1 MIIHW
6 MYCYKTGI
14 AQIDDISGGFEAGTN
29 LLILAPP
36 MSYADQL
43 AYALT
48 KPLEGEYAI
57 ILSTNER
64 AAEVVDT
71 FKAAGADK
79 RFTGVIDAI
88 TKSSTTGIV
97 DSQRMMFVSS
107 PTDLTGIGIKFS
119 NMIETIFEGN
129 FAEGETGLFPPPIRF
144 CVNSIS
150 TLLMYRRLEVLYQFL
165 HVLTAKLK
173 KIEGVGIYL
182 LNSESF
188 DEKTLSLIKQLMNCV
203 IEVKIEQNVSYLR
216 IQGIRG
222 VSGEW
227 LKFAVVKGKVTI
239 LP

>member
-1 MIIHW
+1 

-14 AQIDDISGGFEAGTN
+14 AQIDEVCGGFEAGTN
-29 LLILAPP
+29 VLILAPP
-36 MSYADQL
+36 MSYAEQL
-43 AYALT
+43 AYALIR
-48 KPLEGEYAI
+48 PLEGEYSI

-64 AAEVVDT
+64 AAEVLDF
-71 FKAAGADK
+71 FKLAGADK
-79 RFTGVIDAI
+79 RFIGVIDAI
-88 TKSSTTGIV
+88 TKSSTPSIT
-97 DSQRMMFVSS
+97 DTQRLMFVSS

-119 NMIETIFEGN
+119 NMIETIFGGEFSEGD
-129 FAEGETGLFPPPIRF
+129 AGLFPPPIRF

-188 DEKTLSLIKQLMNCV
+188 DDKTLSLIKQLMSCV
-203 IEVKIEQNVSYLR
+203 IEVKVDQNISYLR
-216 IQGIRG
+216 VQGIRG
-222 VSGEW
+222 VSGDW
-227 LKFAVVKGKVTI
+227 LKFTVARGMVST

>member
-1 MIIHW
+1 

-14 AQIDDISGGFEAGTN
+14 AQIDEVCGGFEAGTN
-29 LLILAPP
+29 VLILAPP
-36 MSYADQL
+36 MSYAEQL
-43 AYALT
+43 AYALIR
-48 KPLEGEYAI
+48 PLEGEYSI

-64 AAEVVDT
+64 AAEVIDF
-71 FKAAGADK
+71 FKLAGADK
-79 RFTGVIDAI
+79 RFIGVIDAI
-88 TKSSTTGIV
+88 TKSSTPSIT
-97 DSQRMMFVSS
+97 DTQRLMFVSS

-119 NMIETIFEGN
+119 NMIETIFGGE
-129 FAEGETGLFPPPIRF
+129 FSEGEAGLFPPPIRF

-188 DEKTLSLIKQLMNCV
+188 DDKTLSLIKQLMNCV
-203 IEVKIEQNVSYLR
+203 IEVKVDQNISYLR
-216 IQGIRG
+216 VQGIRG
-222 VSGEW
+222 VSGDW
-227 LKFAVVKGKVTI
+227 LKFTVARGMVST

>member
-1 MIIHW
+1 

-14 AQIDDISGGFEAGTN
+14 AQIDEVCGGFEAGTN
-29 LLILAPP
+29 VLILAPP
-36 MSYADQL
+36 MSYAEQL
-43 AYALT
+43 AYALIR
-48 KPLEGEYAI
+48 PLEGEYSI

-64 AAEVVDT
+64 AAEVIDF
-71 FKAAGADK
+71 FKLAGADK
-79 RFTGVIDAI
+79 RFIGVIDAI
-88 TKSSTTGIV
+88 TKSSTPSIADT
-97 DSQRMMFVSS
+97 QRLMFVSS

-119 NMIETIFEGN
+119 NMIETIFGGEFSEGD
-129 FAEGETGLFPPPIRF
+129 AGLFPPPIRF

-188 DEKTLSLIKQLMNCV
+188 DDKTLSLIKQLMNCV
-203 IEVKIEQNVSYLR
+203 IEVKVDQNISYLR
-216 IQGIRG
+216 VQGIRG
-222 VSGEW
+222 VSGDW
-227 LKFAVVKGKVTI
+227 LKFTVARGMVST